1 VAAVVASLTACR
13 SGSDDPEGAAAP
25 GAAVTGA
32 SFRSSNG
39 LYFPPE
45 LWSAVGESRE
55 AAMLRALATAQ
66 VGGTLDR
73 TPWAAKD
80 TPTLLADESSP
91 LEAAWLV
98 AQGPEPA
105 GAGSGGGSTP
115 LTGWAVAIS
124 SGDWLQV
131 WMADD
136 LDRARGGRAVL
147 SAADRTRLEAA
158 RTGSDALGQHVATVV
173 LARRDGVAAPPLP
186 TLPERART
194 DSPRE
199 AALLL
204 MLRGLGGEQ
213 PDVRN
218 AGLVPSLLAAAR
230 TDDWV
235 LYYLTRA
242 YAAAGRV
249 DSARAVLARFDTRR
263 VLPDGSLLEVP
274 EFNGSVGSTF
284 RMVRYHSGRQDLD
297 DFLGKGG
304 RGELARTLS
313 GQRGVDA
320 LHALAVTA
328 TLALLDPSSVAPA
341 ERRTVV
347 ETAVTTLVPGTA
359 PMTLEQA
366 VAWTQLAE
374 YARSLDVPMPYR
386 GLAPSAV
393 QRWQEVSPDVAAP
406 TLARF
411 LRARGA
417 AAKGDPQAEALLP
430 VLRAALTSRPTA
442 QIESSILVTGSLAL
456 HAIEGSWP
464 LEPSVVSAA
473 LEGRWGGC
481 RGDFDGYLRESAA
494 SSSVCNVDDSYAA
507 LDLPDAA
514 AASAPTAP
522 TALTAPTAPTAP
534 TASAATAAPAM
545 GRAA

>member
-1 VAAVVASLTACR
+1 MAAVVASLTACR
-13 SGSDDPEGAAAP
+13 PSSDDEGGAAAP
-25 GAAVTGA
+25 GAAVAGA

-55 AAMLRALATAQ
+55 AGMLRALATAQ
-66 VGGTLDR
+66 AGGALDR

-80 TPTLLADESSP
+80 TPALLADESSP

-98 AQGPEPA
+98 AQGSEPV
-105 GAGSGGGSTP
+105 GAGSGDGSTP
-115 LTGWAVAIS
+115 PTGWALAIA
-124 SGDWLQV
+124 SGEWLQV

-147 SAADRTRLEAA
+147 SAADRSRLEAA
-158 RTGSDALGQHVATVV
+158 RTGADALGQHVAAAV
-173 LARRDGVAAPPLP
+173 LARRDGVSGAPLP

-204 MLRGLGGEQ
+204 MLRGLGGE
-213 PDVRN
+213 PPEVHN

-242 YAAAGRV
+242 YAAAGRLET
-249 DSARAVLARFDTRR
+249 ARAVLARFDSRR
-263 VLPDGSLLEVP
+263 VLPDGSVLEVP

-304 RGELARTLS
+304 RAELARTLS
-313 GQRGVDA
+313 GQRAVDA
-320 LHALAVTA
+320 LHGLAVTA
-328 TLALLDPSSVAPA
+328 TLALLDPASVPA
-341 ERRTVV
+341 DERQKVV
-347 ETAVTTLVPGTA
+347 DEAVTTLVPGTG

-374 YARSLDVPMPYR
+374 YARALAVPMPYR
-386 GLAPSAV
+386 GLAPTAV
-393 QRWQEVSPDVAAP
+393 TRWQEVSPDVAAP

-411 LRARGA
+411 LRARGV
-417 AAKGDPQAEALLP
+417 AAKEDRQVAALLP
-430 VLRAALTSRPTA
+430 VLRKGLTSRPA
-442 QIESSILVTGSLAL
+442 AEIESSILVTGSLAL
-456 HAIEGSWP
+456 HDIEGAWP
-464 LEPSVVSAA
+464 LAPSVVSAA
-473 LEGRWGGC
+473 LRGRWGGC

-507 LDLPDAA
+507 LDLPDALPS
-514 AASAPTAP
+514 AASAAE
-522 TALTAPTAPTAP
+522 
-534 TASAATAAPAM
+534 AAPSVGGVA
-545 GRAA
+545 